1 MIDLKFNF
9 VAAQNFLCFGPEGIE
24 VDLTE
29 YGNIILIR
37 GENMDVFEEEEKV
50 SSNGVGKSSIPETI
64 VYTLYGKTIKQ
75 PNKLSHNNVINNK
88 TGKKLRTEARWDNF
102 RVIRTRKPDSL
113 RIWESPDGDW
123 SQIDNEEWADQHE
136 ISLGGMPATQKLIEE
151 KIGLNYQTFV
161 NVAVFTDNNSGSFL
175 ECDTPTKRQIVENL
189 LSLDKYRHYSET
201 AKKSRNEFKENI
213 KLISSEYDRVLG
225 DKTSCDNRLKQA
237 KEEEVSWKKDK
248 EQEIV
253 TLKAFI
259 EKTKLKLAETDLGDA
274 INEYRSAQE
283 EIETIDLSIKE
294 KDSVLAKVK
303 TLLDKATE
311 KLNSESVLKNDSF
324 NKINSLSSS
333 ITSLQREVS
342 KNEKTIENYESKKD
356 TKCPTC
362 LGFVKEENYISLVD
376 SCKEIISSKNS
387 EINNLTTQKNTEDAA
402 FQKQESSISKINES
416 INTGQNHYRLH
427 SKQIDDFRNRRSI
440 LEKIEKPEGDVQ
452 TAVLTSKID
461 ESKKQI
467 VNIEEQIK
475 GTSPYE
481 AIIKRCKEEFLSKE
495 KECLSKRTE
504 LKKAEKELPYYEF
517 WVKAFGDSG
526 IRKIVVDGI
535 VPALNSR
542 VSHWLQFLI
551 DGKISLSFNN
561 QFEETIDRN
570 PKDGDPFVYYAM
582 SGGERRRL
590 NLAVSQAFAH
600 VMMLNSGASPS
611 LVFLDEVTT
620 NIDPI
625 GVQGVYNMI
634 VELSNHKQV
643 FVTTHDHDLLDMLSG
658 CKSINLKKINGFT
671 TLCDDRN

>member
-1 MIDLKFNF
+1 MIDLKFKY
-9 VAAQNFLCFGPEGIE
+9 VAAQNFLCFGPEGVE
-24 VDLTE
+24 VDLSE

-50 SSNGVGKSSIPETI
+50 SSNGVGKSSSPETI
-64 VYTLYGKTIKQ
+64 VYTLFGKTVKQ

-88 TGKKLRTEARWDNF
+88 VGKKLRTEVRWDNF
-102 RVIRTRKPDSL
+102 RVVRTRKPDSL

-123 SQIDNEEWADQHE
+123 SQIENEEWADQHE

-151 KIGLNYQTFV
+151 KVGLNYQTFV
-161 NVAVFTDNNSGSFL
+161 NVAIFTDNNSGSFL

-189 LSLDKYRHYSET
+189 LSLDKYRQYSET
-201 AKKSRNEFKENI
+201 AKKSRNEFKDNI
-213 KLISSEYDRVLG
+213 KSISSEYDRLLNE
-225 DKTSCDNRLKQA
+225 KTSCENRLNQA
-237 KEEEVSWKKDK
+237 KNEENTWKESKKK
-248 EQEIV
+248 EIDSLNNQIEN
-253 TLKAFI
+253 LK
-259 EKTKLKLAETDLGDA
+259 KKLATTDLGDA
-274 INEYRSAQE
+274 INEYRNAQE
-283 EIETIDLSIKE
+283 EIAKIDSSLKE
-294 KDSVLAKVK
+294 KNESLTKVK

-311 KLNSESVLKNDSF
+311 KLNSESVLKNESF
-324 NKINSLSSS
+324 NKTNSLSATIS
-333 ITSLQREVS
+333 SLQQEVS
-342 KNEKTIENYESKKD
+342 KNEETIKNYESKKD

-362 LGFVKEENYISLVD
+362 LGVVKEENYISLVA
-376 SCKEIISSKNS
+376 SCKEIINSKNLEIS
-387 EINNLTTQKNTEDAA
+387 ELLTQKGSEESVLE
-402 FQKQESSISKINES
+402 KQELSISKINEGILS
-416 INTGQNHYRLH
+416 GQKHYQNT
-427 SKQIDDFRNRRSI
+427 SKEIDDLRSKRSK
-440 LEKIEKPEGDVQ
+440 LDKIEKPEGDVQ
-452 TAVLTSKID
+452 TAVLTNQID

-467 VNIEEQIK
+467 SSIQSEVK
-475 GTSPYE
+475 GTSPYA
-481 AIIKRCKEEFLSKE
+481 AIIERCKKE
-495 KECLSKRTE
+495 LTDKDKECSSKKTE

-542 VSHWLQFLI
+542 ISHWLQFLI

-600 VMMLNSGASPS
+600 VMMLNSGTSPS

-671 TLCDDRN
+671 TLCDG

>member
-9 VAAQNFLCFGPEGIE
+9 VAAQNFLCFGTEGVE

-50 SSNGVGKSSIPETI
+50 SSNGVGKSSIPEAI

-88 TGKKLRTEARWDNF
+88 VGKKLRTEVRWDNF
-102 RVIRTRKPDSL
+102 RVVRSRKPDSL

-123 SQIDNEEWADQHE
+123 SQIDDEEWANQHE
-136 ISLGGMPATQKLIEE
+136 ISLGGIPATQKLIEE
-151 KIGLNYQTFV
+151 KVGLNYQTFV

-189 LSLDKYRHYSET
+189 LSLDKYRQYSET
-201 AKKSRNEFKENI
+201 AKKTRNEFKENI
-213 KLISSEYDRVLG
+213 KSISSEYDRLIS
-225 DKTSCDNRLKQA
+225 DEKSCNSRLIQA
-237 KEEEVSWKKDK
+237 KNEKASWKEGK
-248 EQEIV
+248 EKEIV
-253 TLKAFI
+253 KLENFI
-259 EKTKLKLAETDLGDA
+259 EESKLKLAETDLGDA
-274 INEYRSAQE
+274 INEYRNAQE
-283 EIETIDLSIKE
+283 EIATIDKSIKD
-294 KDSVLAKVK
+294 KDLTLAKVK
-303 TLLDKATE
+303 TLLDKANE
-311 KLNSESVLKNDSF
+311 KLNSESSLKNDLF

-333 ITSLQREVS
+333 IRSLQQEVS
-342 KNEKTIENYESKKD
+342 KNENTINNYESKKD

-362 LGFVKEENYISLVD
+362 LGVVKEENYISLVD
-376 SCKEIISSKNS
+376 SCKEVISSKTL
-387 EINNLTTQKNTEDAA
+387 EINDLSNQKSDEEAS
-402 FQKQESSISKINES
+402 FKQQESAILKINES
-416 INTGQNHYRLH
+416 IKTGQNHYKKT
-427 SKQIDDFRNRRSI
+427 SEEIDGLRSRRSV

-467 VNIEEQIK
+467 SLINEEIK
-475 GTSPYE
+475 GESPYE
-481 AIIKRCKEEFLSKE
+481 SIIKRCEEELASKK
-495 KECLSKRTE
+495 KECSSK
-504 LKKAEKELPYYEF
+504 KKDLEDAEKELPYYEF

-542 VSHWLQFLI
+542 ISHWLQFLI

-561 QFEETIDRN
+561 KFEETIDRN

-643 FVTTHDHDLLDMLSG
+643 FVTTHDHDLLHMLSG
-658 CKSINLKKINGFT
+658 CKSINLKKVNGFT
-671 TLCDDRN
+671 TLCND

>member
-1 MIDLKFNF
+1 MIDLNF
-9 VAAQNFLCFGPEGIE
+9 KYLSANNFLCYGEDGIE
-24 VDLTE
+24 INLSD

-37 GENMDVFEEEEKV
+37 GENKDVFDEGGKV
-50 SSNGVGKSSIPETI
+50 SSNGVGKSSIPEII

-75 PNKLSHNNVINNK
+75 KLSHGDVINNK
-88 TGKKLRTEARWDNF
+88 ICKKLRTEVRWDKF
-102 RVIRTRKPDSL
+102 RVVRTRKPGSL

-123 SQIDNEEWADQHE
+123 SKIDDKDWADKHE
-136 ISLGGMPATQKLIEE
+136 ISLGGMPATQGLIEE

-161 NVAVFTDNNSGSFL
+161 NISIFTDNNSGSFL

-189 LSLDKYRHYSET
+189 LSLDKYRQYADT
-201 AKKSRNEFKENI
+201 AKKSRNEFKEEI
-213 KLISSEYDRVLG
+213 KSISSEYGRLLNDEKSCNTRLDQARNERVTWKKQKEEDVVKL
-225 DKTSCDNRLKQA
+225 DNFIKQA
-237 KEEEVSWKKDK
+237 
-248 EQEIV
+248 
-253 TLKAFI
+253 
-259 EKTKLKLAETDLGDA
+259 KLKLAETDLGDA
-274 INEYRSAQE
+274 INEYRNAQE
-283 EIETIDLSIKE
+283 EIEEIDSSIKE
-294 KDSVLAKVK
+294 KDSVITKVK
-303 TLLDKATE
+303 SLLDKANE

-324 NKINSLSSS
+324 NKISSLSSS
-333 ITSLQREVS
+333 IASLQREVS

-376 SCKEIISSKNS
+376 SCKEIISSNNS
-387 EINNLTTQKNTEDAA
+387 EIENLTTQKNIERKS

-416 INTGQNHYRLH
+416 IASGQKHYRSH
-427 SKQIDDFRNRRSI
+427 SNQVDVLRTRRSV

-467 VNIEEQIK
+467 SHIKEQIK
-475 GTSPYE
+475 GESPYE
-481 AIIKRCKEEFLSKE
+481 SIIKRSE
-495 KECLSKRTE
+495 KELLIKKKECSSK
-504 LKKAEKELPYYEF
+504 KKDLENAEKELPYYEF

-542 VSHWLQFLI
+542 ISHWLQFLI
-551 DGKISLSFNN
+551 DGKISLSFDNK
-561 QFEETIDRN
+561 FEETIDRN
-570 PKDGDPFVYYAM
+570 PKDGDPFVYHAL

-590 NLAVSQAFAH
+590 NLAVSQSFAH
-600 VMMLNSGASPS
+600 VMMLNSGSSPS
-611 LVFLDEVTT
+611 IAFLDEVTT

-658 CKSINLKKINGFT
+658 CKSINLTKINGFT

>member
-1 MIDLKFNF
+1 MIDLKFKY
-9 VAAQNFLCFGPEGIE
+9 VAAQNFLCFGPEGVE
-24 VDLTE
+24 VDLSE

-64 VYTLYGKTIKQ
+64 VYTLFGKTVKQ

-88 TGKKLRTEARWDNF
+88 VGKKLRTEVRWDNF
-102 RVIRTRKPDSL
+102 RVVRTRKPDSL

-123 SQIDNEEWADQHE
+123 SQIENEEWADQHE

-151 KIGLNYQTFV
+151 KVGLNYQTFV
-161 NVAVFTDNNSGSFL
+161 NVAIFTDNNSGSFL

-189 LSLDKYRHYSET
+189 LSLDKYRQYSET
-201 AKKSRNEFKENI
+201 AKKSRNEFKDNI
-213 KLISSEYDRVLG
+213 KSISSEYDRLLNE
-225 DKTSCDNRLKQA
+225 KTSCENRLNQA
-237 KEEEVSWKKDK
+237 KNEENTWKESKKK
-248 EQEIV
+248 EIDSLNNQIEN
-253 TLKAFI
+253 LK
-259 EKTKLKLAETDLGDA
+259 KKLATTDLGDA
-274 INEYRSAQE
+274 INEYRNAQE
-283 EIETIDLSIKE
+283 EIAKIDSSLKE
-294 KDSVLAKVK
+294 KNESLTKVK

-311 KLNSESVLKNDSF
+311 KLNSESVLKNESF
-324 NKINSLSSS
+324 NKTNSLSATIS
-333 ITSLQREVS
+333 SLQQEVS
-342 KNEKTIENYESKKD
+342 KNEETIKNYESKKD

-362 LGFVKEENYISLVD
+362 LGVVKEENYISLVA
-376 SCKEIISSKNS
+376 SCKEIINSKNLEIS
-387 EINNLTTQKNTEDAA
+387 ELLTQKGSEESVLE
-402 FQKQESSISKINES
+402 KQELSISKINEGILS
-416 INTGQNHYRLH
+416 GQKHYQNT
-427 SKQIDDFRNRRSI
+427 SKEIDDLRSKRSK
-440 LEKIEKPEGDVQ
+440 LDKIEKPEGDVQ
-452 TAVLTSKID
+452 TAVLTNQID

-467 VNIEEQIK
+467 SSIQSEVK
-475 GTSPYE
+475 GTSPYA
-481 AIIKRCKEEFLSKE
+481 AIIERCKKE
-495 KECLSKRTE
+495 LTDKDKECSSKKTE

-542 VSHWLQFLI
+542 ISHWLQFLI

-600 VMMLNSGASPS
+600 VMMLNSGTSPS

-671 TLCDDRN
+671 TLCDG

>member
-9 VAAQNFLCFGPEGIE
+9 VAAQNFLCFGTEGVE

-50 SSNGVGKSSIPETI
+50 SSNGVGKSSIPEAI

-88 TGKKLRTEARWDNF
+88 VGKKLRTEVRWDNF
-102 RVIRTRKPDSL
+102 RVVRSRKPDSL

-123 SQIDNEEWADQHE
+123 SQIDDEEWANQHE
-136 ISLGGMPATQKLIEE
+136 ISLGGIPATQKLIEE
-151 KIGLNYQTFV
+151 KVGLNYQTFV

-189 LSLDKYRHYSET
+189 LSLDKYRQYSET
-201 AKKSRNEFKENI
+201 AKKTRNEFKENI
-213 KLISSEYDRVLG
+213 KSISSEYDRLIS
-225 DKTSCDNRLKQA
+225 DEKSCNSRLIQA
-237 KEEEVSWKKDK
+237 KNEKASWKEGK
-248 EQEIV
+248 EKEIV
-253 TLKAFI
+253 KLENFI
-259 EKTKLKLAETDLGDA
+259 EESKLKLAETDLGDA
-274 INEYRSAQE
+274 INEYRNAQE
-283 EIETIDLSIKE
+283 EIATIDKSIKD
-294 KDSVLAKVK
+294 KDLTLAKVK
-303 TLLDKATE
+303 TLLDKANE
-311 KLNSESVLKNDSF
+311 KLNSESSLKNDLF

-333 ITSLQREVS
+333 IRSLQQEVS
-342 KNEKTIENYESKKD
+342 KNENTINNYESKKD

-362 LGFVKEENYISLVD
+362 LGVVKEENYISLVD
-376 SCKEIISSKNS
+376 SCKEVISSKTL
-387 EINNLTTQKNTEDAA
+387 EINDLSNQKSDEETS
-402 FQKQESSISKINES
+402 FKQQESAILKINES
-416 INTGQNHYRLH
+416 IKTGQNHYKKT
-427 SKQIDDFRNRRSI
+427 SEEIDGLRSRRSV

-467 VNIEEQIK
+467 SLINEEIK
-475 GTSPYE
+475 GESPYE
-481 AIIKRCKEEFLSKE
+481 SIIKRCEEELASKK
-495 KECLSKRTE
+495 KECSSK
-504 LKKAEKELPYYEF
+504 KKDLEDAEKELPYYEF

-542 VSHWLQFLI
+542 ISHWLQFLI

-561 QFEETIDRN
+561 KFEETIDRN

-643 FVTTHDHDLLDMLSG
+643 FVTTHDHDLLHMLSG
-658 CKSINLKKINGFT
+658 CKSINLKKVNGFT
-671 TLCDDRN
+671 TLCND